1 MEEQE
6 NKKNDQNDKIEI
18 VKGKSD
24 DLEISDVK
32 DNLTFEV
39 TENNSRKKGEIIVP
53 KNKKISP

>member
-6 NKKNDQNDKIEI
+6 NKKDNTIEI
-18 VKGKSD
+18 VKGNSK

-39 TENNSRKKGEIIVP
+39 SENNTKKKGEIIIP
-53 KNKKISP
+53 KNHKNN